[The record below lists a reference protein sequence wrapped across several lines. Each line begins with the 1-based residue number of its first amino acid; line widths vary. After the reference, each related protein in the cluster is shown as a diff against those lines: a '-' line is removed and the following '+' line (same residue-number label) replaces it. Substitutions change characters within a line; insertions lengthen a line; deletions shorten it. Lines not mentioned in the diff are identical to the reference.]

1 MWQCRCTPCA
11 NACLQGTA
19 HVNVGNAGASFSWDV
34 LDPALLSQSLY
45 TTVAVAHGYSKM
57 NVTRTS
63 LSFQVCSALRH
74 RFLAGSLLELLM
86 GVLHRV
92 SKLAQLCA
100 VKQFRMCLPL
110 KHQQASDVLLYM
122 CLWQRLLSQG
132 LEL

>member
-63 LSFQVCSALRH
+63 LPFQVCSALRH

-86 GVLHRV
+86 GCSTGSRSWL
-92 SKLAQLCA
+92 SFA
-100 VKQFRMCLPL
+100 
-110 KHQQASDVLLYM
+110 
-122 CLWQRLLSQG
+122 LLSSFACACP
-132 LEL
+132 